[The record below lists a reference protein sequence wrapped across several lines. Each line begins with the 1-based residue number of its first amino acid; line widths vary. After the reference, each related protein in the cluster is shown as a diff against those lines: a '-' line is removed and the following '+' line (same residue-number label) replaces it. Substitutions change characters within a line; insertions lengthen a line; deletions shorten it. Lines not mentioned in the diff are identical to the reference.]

1 MNDPQGVATD
11 LAFLSEE
18 IDETP
23 YEAEMEAGSVGS
35 VEEEEE
41 DNHKLKEEL
50 LQLEVRILMNELDR
64 LQIAAD
70 HQRAVAEGDEI
81 QNSKTIAKL
90 HSELGVCRKLIEFQ
104 HRELAAAET
113 GKFVSESAIRAM
125 KNAMDHKTVFVQQ
138 LQTQLETDRQ
148 VMKMALD
155 AISKMADAKG
165 AEVEK
170 VTAEKEKLKAENMSL
185 RRICA
190 SMGAD
195 WMHSGFNGVVPGK
208 ASSTEFGGGESSS
221 SSTSSNALLSQEV
234 VQEFKVGIEARGVKT
249 AMCLCDD
256 MGAIVWSNLLFSRI
270 TGYSA
275 TDVEGCIWSSFLC
288 GPVTDAQDLA
298 WMQRTI
304 KMRQADC
311 RCLQCYH
318 ASGRL
323 FWLQVVMEPAVAQGA
338 SCVLMSLDDVTEI
351 FERLMLH
358 GDLPQHDS
366 ASIAAERISQLQQHA
381 IDSGKEVLAKL
392 SQLAGKHTCQL
403 PGDNMD
409 LFGHVHNWARTRPPE
424 VASEADFDEV
434 VLYPNSDTMELLKT
448 GLLWQLKAA
457 GLVSQWSWSWEHEG
471 ALKLRLDMALV
482 LARSERVL
490 SPMLA
495 QDMSGW
501 RLWWSRLLCALSV
514 ADAKARDSQEYDSG
528 SERQKSISEEGS
540 SPQLSD
546 LMVAAANS
554 ASVFT
559 TLAEAQQETDEARA
573 ICSAREPWLILEANE
588 AFARMTSFT
597 ETEIKGR
604 SLAMMQGA
612 VDWPVLVN
620 GMQSLVRPAGK
631 GEACIMARSFGVQ
644 SFKRSGEPFQNSMSL
659 VPILMEGELTHVLAI
674 FRELPTDEDSNNV
687 VKQSVRHPIAV

>member
-1 MNDPQGVATD
+1 M
-11 LAFLSEE
+11 SEE
-18 IDETP
+18 IDEAP
-23 YEAEMEAGSVGS
+23 FENEVDAGSVGS
-35 VEEEEE
+35 VEEEEEE

-64 LQIAAD
+64 LQTAAD
-70 HQRAVAEGDEI
+70 HQRAVAEDDEI
-81 QNSKTIAKL
+81 QSSKTIAKL
-90 HSELGVCRKLIEFQ
+90 QKELDVCRKLIEFQ

-125 KNAMDHKTVFVQQ
+125 KNAMDNKALFVQQ

-155 AISKMADAKG
+155 AISKLADAKG
-165 AEVEK
+165 AEADK
-170 VTAEKEKLKAENMSL
+170 LASEKERLKAENMSL

-195 WMHSGFNGVVPGK
+195 WMHSGLSSFTSQPVK
-208 ASSTEFGGGESSS
+208 AGSSMEFLIGGGSSS
-221 SSTSSNALLSQEV
+221 SSTSSNALLSLELV
-234 VQEFKVGIEARGVKT
+234 HDFKVGIEARGVKT

-270 TGYSA
+270 AGYGSG
-275 TDVEGCIWSSFLC
+275 DVEGCIWSSFLC
-288 GPVTDAQDLA
+288 GPATDAQDLA
-298 WMQRTI
+298 WMQRTVQL
-304 KMRQADC
+304 RQADS
-311 RCLQCYH
+311 RCLRCYH

-323 FWLQVVMEPAVAQGA
+323 FWLQVVMEPAVAQGVP
-338 SCVLMSLDDVTEI
+338 CVLMSLDDVTEI
-351 FERLMLH
+351 FERLLLH

-366 ASIAAERISQLQQHA
+366 ASIAADRISQLQQHA
-381 IDSGKEVLAKL
+381 IESGKEVLARL
-392 SQLAGKHTCQL
+392 SQLHSAGKHSSQL
-403 PGDNMD
+403 PGDALD
-409 LFGHVHNWARTRPPE
+409 LYGPMHNWSRTRPPE
-424 VASEADFDEV
+424 IVNEADFDEV
-434 VLYPNSDTMELLKT
+434 VLYPNGDTMELLKT

-457 GLVSQWSWSWEHEG
+457 GLVSRWSWSWEHEG
-471 ALKLRLDMALV
+471 ALKLRLNLALV
-482 LARSERVL
+482 LSRSERVL

-514 ADAKARDSQEYDSG
+514 AEAKARDSGEEDSG
-528 SERQKSISEEGS
+528 SERHKSISEEGS

-546 LMVAAANS
+546 TAAANG
-554 ASVFT
+554 AGTFT
-559 TLAEAQQETDEARA
+559 TLSEAQAESDDARA

-588 AFARMTSFT
+588 AFVRMTSFN

-620 GMQSLVRPAGK
+620 AMQSLVRPAGK
-631 GEACIMARSFGVQ
+631 GEACIVARSIGVQ
-644 SFKRSGEPFQNSMSL
+644 SFKRSGEAFQNSMSL
-659 VPILMEGELTHVLAI
+659 IPIMTDGELTHVLAI
-674 FRELPTDEDSNNV
+674 FRELPADDDSANV
-687 VKQSVRHPIAV
+687 VKQPARHPIAA

>member
-23 YEAEMEAGSVGS
+23 FEADVDAGSVGS
-35 VEEEEE
+35 VEEEE
-41 DNHKLKEEL
+41 DDHHKIKEEL

-70 HQRAVAEGDEI
+70 HQRAVAEDDEI

-90 HSELGVCRKLIEFQ
+90 HSELDVCRKLIEFQ

-125 KNAMDHKTVFVQQ
+125 KNAMDNKTVFVHQ

-170 VTAEKEKLKAENMSL
+170 VTSEKEKLKAENISL

-195 WMHSGFNGVVPGK
+195 WMPTGFGGVVPGK
-208 ASSTEFGGGESSS
+208 GTSVEYLLGGGGSSS

-256 MGAIVWSNLLFSRI
+256 MGAIAWSNLLFSRI

-304 KMRQADC
+304 KLRQADC

-323 FWLQVVMEPAVAQGA
+323 FWLQVVMEPALAQGA
-338 SCVLMSLDDVTEI
+338 SCVLMSIDDVTEI
-351 FERLMLH
+351 FERLMLN
-358 GDLPQHDS
+358 GDLPQDDS
-366 ASIAAERISQLQQHA
+366 ANIAAERISQLQQHA

-392 SQLAGKHTCQL
+392 SQPAGKHSSQL
-403 PGDNMD
+403 PGDNLD

-424 VASEADFDEV
+424 MVSEADFDEV
-434 VLYPNSDTMELLKT
+434 VLYPNGDTMELLKT

-471 ALKLRLDMALV
+471 ALKLRLNMALV
-482 LARSERVL
+482 MSRSERVL
-490 SPMLA
+490 SPVLA

-514 ADAKARDSQEYDSG
+514 ADAKTRDSQEYDSG
-528 SERQKSISEEGS
+528 SERHKSISEEGS

-546 LMVAAANS
+546 LAAANS
-554 ASVFT
+554 ASAT
-559 TLAEAQQETDEARA
+559 TLAEAQQETEEARA

-620 GMQSLVRPAGK
+620 AMQSLVRPAGK

-644 SFKRSGEPFQNSMSL
+644 SFKRSGEPFQNCMSL
-659 VPILMEGELTHVLAI
+659 VPIMTEGELTHVLAI

-687 VKQSVRHPIAV
+687 VRQGLRHPIAV